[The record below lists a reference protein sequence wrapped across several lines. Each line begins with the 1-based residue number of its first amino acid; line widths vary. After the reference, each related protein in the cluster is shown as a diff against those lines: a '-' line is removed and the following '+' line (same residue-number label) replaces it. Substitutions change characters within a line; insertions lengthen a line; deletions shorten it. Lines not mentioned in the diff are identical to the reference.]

1 VDIGSL
7 GSCTL
12 VVQAVLPVMMRATSP
27 STFAIDGG
35 THVNFAPPYQSLVH
49 VILPVI
55 RRFGV
60 VVKCNCPSVS
70 LYRNGAP
77 PSRRGRLVLSVT
89 PSNALSPL
97 DLLELGRI
105 VSVHC
110 WCASDAA
117 CSVAAAAAASACT
130 SAAAATFSGA
140 AATSELIISDEV
152 ADAVHRP
159 RSLSACIGLFV
170 VSSTGCVIGADRM
183 LLNMLPN
190 GAEGAAQTT
199 DGLSFVPNIVAEVHA
214 AVRVGAC
221 VDHHT
226 CDQLPLFMSLAAGP
240 SRVRVQ
246 PLSDHARS
254 ACAVASQFTGAVFH
268 VEHAENGS
276 VVLSCTPSLK
286 LTRIHELKSSGIVD
300 DMKAQVSAAAAECR
314 ASASVAL
321 DHLRLFVGNLDWT
334 CTDEDLHRHMECA
347 GAVSSAR
354 VVLNESNGRSKGY
367 GTVEMAT
374 KEDALH
380 AIQTLNNSA
389 LKGRK
394 IRVQLDQKK

>member
-1 VDIGSL
+1 VDIGSQ

-35 THVNFAPPYQSLVH
+35 THVNFAPPYESLAH
-49 VILPVI
+49 IILPVI

-60 VVKCNCPSVS
+60 VVKCDCSSVS

-89 PSNALSPL
+89 PSNVLTPL

-105 VSVHC
+105 VSAHC
-110 WCASDAA
+110 WCVSDAA

-130 SAAAATFSGA
+130 SAAVATFSGA
-140 AATSELIISDEV
+140 AVTSELIISDEV

-170 VSSTGCVIGADRM
+170 VSSTGCVVGADRM
-183 LLNMLPN
+183 VLNMLPN
-190 GAEGAAQTT
+190 GGEGAAQTT
-199 DGLSFVPNIVAEVHA
+199 DGPSFALDMVAEVHA
-214 AVRVGAC
+214 AVRAGAC

-254 ACAVASQFTGAVFH
+254 ACAVASQFTGAIFH
-268 VEHAENGS
+268 VEQSENGC

-286 LTRIHELKSSGIVD
+286 PTKIHTLISSGPVD
-300 DMKAQVSAAAAECR
+300 DAKVQGSAAAAECR
-314 ASASVAL
+314 AAAGGAL
-321 DHLRLFVGNLDWT
+321 DHYRLFVGNLDWT
-334 CTDEDLHRHMECA
+334 CTDEDLLRHMECA
-347 GAVSSAR
+347 GRVSSAR

-380 AIQTLNNSA
+380 AMQTLNNTA
-389 LKGRK
+389 LKGRQ
-394 IRVQLDQKK
+394 IRVQLDHKK